1 MCFDTMETSWNL
13 FLSQQMN
20 WIQAWQTGNW
30 STDDLLQVCESIIY
44 LPLES
49 FKDPL
54 TIRLL
59 ITFQIITM
67 CLWYSWQLLFPPIH
81 THVGVGIWQVCPFHL
96 VYVLKPSVS
105 YKTMKQERTCLIKIL
120 LLEMYAKWRASN
132 RSSNRRFH
140 PLPWECKG
148 WQRDLHRTQNE
159 RNNKWWCASFLL
171 SWKRGNIWIINM
183 KQSIREGNCLY
194 SPLGRFLTV
203 NYAVTEW
210 MHFLSD
216 YWESWSCLNEPI
228 RNKITT
234 DDRVWARGTG
244 CSLLSC

>member
-1 MCFDTMETSWNL
+1 METSWNL

-159 RNNKWWCASFLL
+159 RNGDVPAFCCLESGATFGSLTWNKALGKVTVFTLPL
-171 SWKRGNIWIINM
+171 EGSWLWTMQWQNECIFYRIPGKVD
-183 KQSIREGNCLY
+183 L
-194 SPLGRFLTV
+194 
-203 NYAVTEW
+203 AW
-210 MHFLSD
+210 MNL
-216 YWESWSCLNEPI
+216 
-228 RNKITT
+228 
-234 DDRVWARGTG
+234 
-244 CSLLSC
+244 